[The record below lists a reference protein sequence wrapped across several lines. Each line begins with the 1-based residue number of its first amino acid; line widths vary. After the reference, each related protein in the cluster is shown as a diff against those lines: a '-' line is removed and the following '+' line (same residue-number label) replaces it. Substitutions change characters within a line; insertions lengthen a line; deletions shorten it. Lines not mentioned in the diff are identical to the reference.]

1 MNNDLNITGQI
12 FELFQTRGH
21 NAYFGEGVSQQEH
34 ALQTAWLAEQSKAPP
49 ELVVAALLH
58 DIGHLIHGL
67 PDNIAD
73 QGVDGYHEAA
83 GAAWLGAHFGPEVTE
98 PIRLHVDAK
107 RYLCATDAS
116 YLALLS
122 EASRQ
127 SLVLQGGPC
136 DPAEARSMEA
146 NPFFEGA
153 VLLRRWDDSA
163 KVPGLQVPAL
173 EHYRTSINSTIV
185 R

>member
-1 MNNDLNITGQI
+1 
-12 FELFQTRGH
+12 
-21 NAYFGEGVSQQEH
+21 
-34 ALQTAWLAEQSKAPP
+34 
-49 ELVVAALLH
+49 
-58 DIGHLIHGL
+58 
-67 PDNIAD
+67 
-73 QGVDGYHEAA
+73 
-83 GAAWLGAHFGPEVTE
+83 VTE

-107 RYLCATDAS
+107 RYLCSTDAS

-146 NPFFEGA
+146 NPFSEGA

-163 KVPGLQVPAL
+163 KIPGLQVPAL